1 MAEVNGLIVMENV
14 CKAYPKNGGRGPV
27 RVLDGVSFHI
37 RPREYAA
44 FVGPSG
50 SGKSTLL
57 NLMGCLDTPTSGRY
71 RLDGT
76 EVSSLSARDLCA
88 LRREKIG
95 FVFQGFQLLQKLS
108 AWENVAFP
116 LLLKGVEES
125 RRREAALETLRKVG
139 MADRAQHLPNQLS
152 GGQQQRV
159 AIARALCGSPRLL
172 LCDEPT
178 AALDPATRDDLL
190 ALFARLH
197 QEGHTIVLITHD
209 LSVAQ
214 RAERHFRVEG
224 GRITEEA

>member
-224 GRITEEA
+224 GRITEES

>member
-14 CKAYPKNGGRGPV
+14 CKAYPKSGGRGPGC
-27 RVLDGVSFHI
+27 VLDGVSFHI